1 MKVANVIK
9 KLEATPEVTDIKI
22 TADKAQWGGYNVK
35 LSALV
40 GDYYDLEIT
49 SQVYDKNQPDRTH
62 TMGFT
67 ADEAIAIFKAGD
79 AEYICHKPYHD
90 ENDLMSDYHAWS
102 FSHRLKDIDWL
113 VDMSRDREGAKNA
126 RRTN

>member
-1 MKVANVIK
+1 MLVANIIK
-9 KLEATPEVTDIKI
+9 KLENTPEATDIKI
-22 TADKAQWGGYNVK
+22 TADKAGWGGYNVK
-35 LSALV
+35 LSCLI

-49 SQVYDKNQPDRTH
+49 SQEHDRKNPARTH

-67 ADEAIAIFKAGD
+67 ADEAIEQFKAGK

-113 VDMSRDREGAKNA
+113 VDMSRDRGGAKNA
-126 RRTN
+126 RRTS